1 MISAAKIL
9 FKACLALMFLAV
21 TACAGGVKNAQE
33 EEAAEQRRGSYQTN
47 IAGMAELHLFDH
59 YTRPIG
65 KTFGF
70 YVGPETV
77 VTNLSAIQG
86 AYRLRVSTPGTTQ
99 YFSVEGYTAYDLDL
113 DVVLLKV
120 ARQNQ
125 AFLSPVPPLTTV
137 DTLYTLLRPASEL
150 LVSKTTVR
158 ELIDRDSLSYYRLSA
173 QLEAGKPAFYADH
186 GLAGLIQTSDNED
199 GDSFTRV
206 LEGQWISQLMEK
218 QQAPAALIELS
229 GKNNTVY
236 PSYEKIQGLRIV
248 TSMGNIILR
257 LYNETPEYRDNFIKL
272 VTDQFF
278 DSLTVHRVIRGF
290 LIQTGA
296 ADTRDAGPE
305 DVVGWRGPGYTLPM
319 KIVPGI
325 FHKRGAIA
333 ASKLPDAK
341 NPKDESD
348 GSQFYIVSGRV
359 FLEKELDDLEQKKGI
374 RFTSAQ
380 RQIYGTVGGA
390 PHLDGDYTVFGEV
403 TSGMELVDKIS
414 LLETY
419 QGDRPVKDIRIL
431 RIEFIY
437 R

>member
-1 MISAAKIL
+1 MFSAMKLL
-9 FKACLALMFLAV
+9 FQIYLAV
-21 TACAGGVKNAQE
+21 LLLGITSCAGGSKKNAE
-33 EEAAEQRRGSYQTN
+33 EEASDQQRGSYQTN
-47 IAGMAELHLFDH
+47 ISGIAELHLSDH
-59 YTRPIG
+59 YTRSAG

-86 AYRLRVSTPGTTQ
+86 AYRLRVSAPGTTQ
-99 YFSVEGYTAYDLDL
+99 YFNVEGYTAYDLALDL
-113 DVVLLKV
+113 VVLKV
-120 ARQNQ
+120 ARHNK
-125 AFLSPVPPLTTV
+125 AFLRPVLPINPV
-137 DTLYTLLRPASEL
+137 DTLYTLLRPSSEL
-150 LVSKTTVR
+150 LVSKTAVR
-158 ELIDRDSLSYYRLSA
+158 DYRMMDSLSYYQLSA
-173 QLEAGKPAFYADH
+173 HLEAGKPAFYTDH
-186 GLAGLIQTSDNED
+186 GLAGIIQKSVSDD

-206 LEGQWISQLMEK
+206 LEGKWISHLLEK
-218 QQAPAALIELS
+218 QQAPAPLIALS
-229 GKNNTVY
+229 GKSNTVY
-236 PSYEKIQGLRIV
+236 PSYEKIQGFRIV
-248 TSMGNIILR
+248 TNMGNITLR

-272 VTDQFF
+272 VTDQFY

-296 ADTRDAGPE
+296 ADTRDASPQ

-359 FLEKELDDLEQKKGI
+359 FTEKELDALEQQKDI
-374 RFTSAQ
+374 RFTTAQ

-403 TSGMELVDKIS
+403 TSGMDLVDKIS

-419 QGDRPVKDIRIL
+419 QGDRPVKDVRVL
-431 RIEFIY
+431 RIEFLY

>member
-1 MISAAKIL
+1 MISATKISFQTCLVLLLL
-9 FKACLALMFLAV
+9 FI
-21 TACAGGVKNAQE
+21 TACAGSSKKVQ
-33 EEAAEQRRGSYQTN
+33 EEAAAAKPRGSYQTN
-47 IAGMAELHLFDH
+47 IAGMAELHLSDH
-59 YTRPIG
+59 YTRPLG

-86 AYRLRVSTPGTTQ
+86 AYRLRVSAPGTTQ
-99 YFSVEGYTAYDLDL
+99 YFKVEGYTAYDLDL
-113 DVVLLKV
+113 DLVLLKV
-120 ARQNQ
+120 ARQNK
-125 AFLSPVPPLTTV
+125 AFLSPVPPLNTV

-158 ELIDRDSLSYYRLSA
+158 AFIDRDSLSYYRLSA
-173 QLEAGKPAFYADH
+173 QLEAGKPAFYTDH
-186 GLAGLIQTSDNED
+186 GLAGIIQTYESED
-199 GDSFTRV
+199 GDSYARV
-206 LEGQWISQLMEK
+206 LEGQWISQLLEQ
-218 QQAPAALIELS
+218 QQAPVSLIELS

-236 PSYEKIQGLRIV
+236 PSYEKIRGFRIV
-248 TSMGNIILR
+248 TSMGNITLR

-272 VTDQFF
+272 VTDQFY
-278 DSLTVHRVIRGF
+278 DSLTIHRVIRGF

-296 ADTRDAGPE
+296 ADTRDAGPG

-325 FHKRGAIA
+325 FHKRRAIA

-359 FLEKELDDLEQKKGI
+359 FLEKELDDLEQKKDI

-419 QGDRPVKDIRIL
+419 QGDRPIKDIRIL

>member
-1 MISAAKIL
+1 MISATKIL
-9 FKACLALMFLAV
+9 FQTCLALLFLV
-21 TACAGGVKNAQE
+21 ITSCAGGPKKAVD
-33 EEAAEQRRGSYQTN
+33 EEAANQQRGSYQTN
-47 IAGMAELHLFDH
+47 ILGMAELHLFDH
-59 YTRPIG
+59 YTRPTG
-65 KTFGF
+65 KSFGF

-77 VTNLSAIQG
+77 VTNLSTIQG
-86 AYRLRVSTPGTTQ
+86 AYRLRVSAPGTTQ
-99 YFSVEGYTAYDLDL
+99 YFNVEGYTAYDLDL
-113 DVVLLKV
+113 DLVLLRV
-120 ARQNQ
+120 ARQNKV
-125 AFLSPVPPLTTV
+125 FLSPVPPINAV

-158 ELIDRDSLSYYRLSA
+158 EFIDRDSLSYYRLSA
-173 QLEAGKPAFYADH
+173 HLEAGKPAFYPDH
-186 GLAGLIQTSDNED
+186 GLAGLIQAYESDD
-199 GDSFTRV
+199 GESLTRV
-206 LEGQWISQLMEK
+206 LEGQWIRQLLEK
-218 QQAPAALIELS
+218 QQAPAALIDLS

-236 PSYEKIQGLRIV
+236 PSYEKIRGFRIV
-248 TSMGNIILR
+248 TSMGNIALR

-272 VTDQFF
+272 VTDQFY

-296 ADTRDAGPE
+296 ADTRDAGPR
-305 DVVGWRGPGYTLPM
+305 DMVGWRGPGYTLPM

-359 FLEKELDDLEQKKGI
+359 FLEKELDDLEQQKDI
-374 RFTSAQ
+374 RFTPAQ

-419 QGDRPVKDIRIL
+419 QGDRPIKDIRIL

>member
-1 MISAAKIL
+1 MISATKI
-9 FKACLALMFLAV
+9 FFQTCLALLFLII
-21 TACAGGVKNAQE
+21 TACAGGSKKAPE
-33 EEAAEQRRGSYQTN
+33 DDAANQQRGSYRTN
-47 IAGMAELHLFDH
+47 ISGMAELHLSDH
-59 YTRPIG
+59 YTRPLG

-86 AYRLRVSTPGTTQ
+86 AYRLRVSAPGTTQ
-99 YFSVEGYTAYDLDL
+99 YFNVEGYTAYDLDL
-113 DVVLLKV
+113 DLVLLKV
-120 ARQNQ
+120 TRPNK
-125 AFLSPVPPLTTV
+125 AFLSPAPPNKAV

-158 ELIDRDSLSYYRLSA
+158 AFINRDTLSYYRMWA
-173 QLEAGKPAFYADH
+173 QMEAGKPAFYTDH
-186 GLAGLIQTSDNED
+186 GLAGLIQTYE
-199 GDSFTRV
+199 GEGGGSFTRV
-206 LEGQWISQLMEK
+206 LEGQWINQLLEK
-218 QQAPAALIELS
+218 QQAPAAIIGLS

-236 PSYEKIQGLRIV
+236 PSYEKIQGFRII
-248 TSMGNIILR
+248 TNMGNITLR

-272 VTDQFF
+272 VTDQFY

-296 ADTRDAGPE
+296 ADTRDAGPQ

-325 FHKRGAIA
+325 FHQRGAIA

-359 FLEKELDDLEQKKGI
+359 FLEKELNDLEQKKGI
-374 RFTSAQ
+374 RFTPAQ
-380 RQIYGTVGGA
+380 RQIYGTIGGA

-419 QGDRPVKDIRIL
+419 QGDRPIKDVRVL
-431 RIEFIY
+431 RVEFIY

>member
-1 MISAAKIL
+1 MISATKIP
-9 FKACLALMFLAV
+9 FQAYLALWLLFI
-21 TACAGGVKNAQE
+21 TACAGDSKKAQE
-33 EEAAEQRRGSYQTN
+33 QEAAEQVRGSYQSN
-47 IAGMAELHLFDH
+47 IAAMVELHLSDH
-59 YTRPIG
+59 YTRPLG

-77 VTNLSAIQG
+77 VTNLSAVQG
-86 AYRLRVSTPGTTQ
+86 AYRLRISAPGTTQ
-99 YFSVEGYTAYDLDL
+99 YFNVEGYTAYDLDL
-113 DVVLLKV
+113 DLVLLKV
-120 ARQNQ
+120 ARQNK
-125 AFLSPVPPLTTV
+125 AFLSPAPPLNAV

-158 ELIDRDSLSYYRLSA
+158 AFIDRDSLSYYRLSA
-173 QLEAGKPAFYADH
+173 PLEAGKPAFYTDH
-186 GLAGLIQTSDNED
+186 GLAGIIQTVENTD
-199 GDSFTRV
+199 GSSFTRV
-206 LEGQWISQLMEK
+206 LDGQWISRLMEK
-218 QQAPAALIELS
+218 QQASVALIELS

-236 PSYEKIQGLRIV
+236 PSYEKIRGFRMV
-248 TSMGNIILR
+248 TNMGNITLR

-272 VTDQFF
+272 VTDQFY

-296 ADTRDAGPE
+296 ADTRDAGPG

-359 FLEKELDDLEQKKGI
+359 FLEKELDDLEQQKGI
-374 RFTSAQ
+374 RFTPAQ
-380 RQIYGTVGGA
+380 RKTYGTIGGA

-419 QGDRPVKDIRIL
+419 QGDRPVADVRIL

>member
-1 MISAAKIL
+1 MISATKLL
-9 FKACLALMFLAV
+9 FQSCWALLFLV
-21 TACAGGVKNAQE
+21 LTACAGRSDKATE
-33 EEAAEQRRGSYQTN
+33 EKAADQPRGSYQTN
-47 IAGMAELHLFDH
+47 ISGIAELHLSDH
-59 YTRPIG
+59 YTRSIG

-86 AYRLRVSTPGTTQ
+86 AYRLRVSAPGTTQ
-99 YFSVEGYTAYDLDL
+99 YFNVEGYTAYDLDL
-113 DVVLLKV
+113 DLVLLKV
-120 ARQNQ
+120 ARQNK
-125 AFLSPVPPLTTV
+125 AFLSPAPPLNAV

-150 LVSKTTVR
+150 LVSKTTVGA
-158 ELIDRDSLSYYRLSA
+158 LIDRDSLSYYRLA
-173 QLEAGKPAFYADH
+173 APLEPGKPAFYTDH
-186 GLAGLIQTSDNED
+186 GLAGLIQTVESAD
-199 GDSFTRV
+199 GGSFTRV

-229 GKNNTVY
+229 GKSNTVY
-236 PSYEKIQGLRIV
+236 PSYDKIRGFRMV
-248 TSMGNIILR
+248 TNRGNIALR

-272 VTDQFF
+272 VADQFY

-296 ADTRDAGPE
+296 ADTRDAGPG

-359 FLEKELDDLEQKKGI
+359 FMEKELADLEQQKGM
-374 RFTSAQ
+374 RFTPAQ
-380 RQIYGTVGGA
+380 RQTYGTVGGA

-419 QGDRPVKDIRIL
+419 QGDRPVDDVRIL

-437 R
+437 H